1 MNRVL
6 VVDDEIPNRERL
18 VRMVEQQEGY
28 CVVAQAGNG
37 RDAIALCH
45 EHDPNIVLMDITMP
59 GMDGLTAARFLSRF
73 ENPPA
78 VIFCTAHDEYAL
90 KAFELQAVGY
100 LVKPVSAQKLSAALA
115 QAARLTRD
123 QIEAVAREQDLP
135 RSRSHIMITRKNG
148 IELLPVSDIRCF
160 RADQKYVE
168 ALYPAGEALLT
179 ETLKELEDEFPDHFV
194 RVHRNALVSLAHIE
208 AIERDEEGQ
217 DRLRLQGIEWRPVIS
232 RRQMADLK
240 RRLSEL

>member
-18 VRMVEQQEGY
+18 VRLVEKQTGY
-28 CVVAQAGNG
+28 EVVAEAGNG
-37 RDAIALCH
+37 REALELCH
-45 EHDPNIVLMDITMP
+45 QHNPNIVLMDITMP
-59 GMDGLTAARFLSRF
+59 GMDGLTAARFLSRM
-73 ENPPA
+73 ETPPA
-78 VIFCTAHDEYAL
+78 VVFCTAHDEFAL

-100 LVKPVSAQKLSAALA
+100 LVKPINAEKLLAALS

-123 QIEAVAREQDLP
+123 QAEALARDRALP
-135 RSRSHIMITRKNG
+135 HARNHIMVTRKNG

-179 ETLKELEDEFPDHFV
+179 ETLKELEEEFAESFI
-194 RVHRNALVSLAHIE
+194 RVHRNALVSLSHIE
-208 AIERDEEGQ
+208 AIERDDEGQ
-217 DRLRLQGIEWRPVIS
+217 DRLRVQGIDWCPVVS
-232 RRQMADLK
+232 RRQLSDLK
-240 RRLSEL
+240 RRLNAL